1 MDPDLSD
8 DEYEEDTDN
17 DDEDDVQHLDK
28 DLLTTEANEDD
39 EEDDENQDEVWE
51 DTGSEENTDEPETQ
65 FAKTIAQWC
74 EDDKGKNMLYK
85 TSGSE
90 RYPCFKLYQMI
101 ARTVHRHIPNEQIHN
116 PLFAPFLLPDI
127 AVKLKKNDVLMNL
140 DSIPDYSS

>member
-8 DEYEEDTDN
+8 DEYEEDSDN
-17 DDEDDVQHLDK
+17 DDEDDAHKLDK
-28 DLLTTEANEDD
+28 DLIAASDDD
-39 EEDDENQDEVWE
+39 EDEDPDEVWE
-51 DTGSEENTDEPETQ
+51 DADSEEEDEPETQ

-85 TSGSE
+85 ASGSE

-101 ARTVHRHIPNEQIHN
+101 ARTVHKHIPIEQIHT

-127 AVKLKKNDVLMNL
+127 AVKLKKNDVLINL
-140 DSIPDYSS
+140 DAIPDYSS